1 MASKAQKLS
10 LDVPEAVQANLE
22 RIASERNVP
31 RDDLINEALARYVD
45 DETDY
50 LAAVDEALAE
60 SEAGVFI
67 SGDRVLDWI
76 KSWGTENELPMPEP
90 DIFPEKRP

>member
-1 MASKAQKLS
+1 
-10 LDVPEAVQANLE
+10 VPEAIQANPE
-22 RIASERNVP
+22 RIASERNLP
-31 RDDLINEALARYVD
+31 RDDLINEAIARYVD

-67 SGDRVLDWI
+67 SGDRVLNWI
-76 KSWGTENELPMPEP
+76 KSWGTDIELPMPEP